1 MPAVVKKSVSKFST
15 FSLSHEG
22 EKFYLYLDQNQC
34 EKFFVKRFQDLKAMY
49 DKYEF
54 TEAQKEAIKNEIN
67 HYVFYFI
74 MVDLAEIVYAEM
86 ADEKPDPKYSE
97 VKDEIKKRIAF
108 YFPGKLVQLSRS
120 ASGIE
125 FVDSNFENDP
135 EEFSNLISVAAYRYR
150 ESKNA
155 ATKQESS

>member
-1 MPAVVKKSVSKFST
+1 MPAVVKKSVSKLST
-15 FSLSHEG
+15 FSLSHQG
-22 EKFYLYLDQNQC
+22 EKFYLYLDQDQC
-34 EKFFVKRFQDLKAMY
+34 EKFFVKRFPDLKAMY

-74 MVDLAEIVYAEM
+74 MVDFAEIVYTEM

-97 VKDEIKKRIAF
+97 VRDEIKKRIAF
-108 YFPGKLVQLSRS
+108 YFPGKLVQLSGFGP
-120 ASGIE
+120 GIK
-125 FVDSNFENDP
+125 FIDNDYENDP
-135 EEFSNLISVAAYRYR
+135 KEFASLISLAAYRYR